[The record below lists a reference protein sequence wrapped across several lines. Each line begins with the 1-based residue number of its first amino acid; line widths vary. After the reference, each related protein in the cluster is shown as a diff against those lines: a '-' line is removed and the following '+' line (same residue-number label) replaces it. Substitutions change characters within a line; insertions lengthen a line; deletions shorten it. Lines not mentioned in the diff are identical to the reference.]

1 MNKILVADDEVS
13 MVEMLEIMLDREGYS
28 VISAGSTEK
37 AIELIDSEDI
47 DLIISDIKIPEKGGI
62 SILRASMQRDR
73 SRPVIM
79 ITAHASADT
88 AVEAMKIGAYDYIT
102 KPFNVDEIKIII
114 RNALERRSLILENFS
129 LKNQLKQKTAP
140 SEMIGRSEAVMAVKD
155 VISRVA
161 ESNSTV
167 LISGESGT
175 GKELV
180 ANAVHRQCARYDK
193 PFLSINC
200 GAIPEQL
207 LESELFGYKKGSFTG
222 AAADKTGLLEAAK
235 GGSFFLDEVGEM
247 PPQLQVKL
255 LRAIQE
261 KEIRRIGDV
270 KDIKL
275 DVRFI
280 AATNINL
287 EEAVKAGTFRE
298 DLYYRLN
305 VIHIEVPP
313 LRERKEDIPM
323 LAKHF
328 MDKHNA
334 LNNKVLKGFTAETMK
349 IMEDYHWRG
358 NVRELEN
365 VIERAVVLETTKWV
379 SPESLPR
386 LVRFPSLASMPMQIP
401 TGGLDL
407 EKRIEEIEQKMI
419 KSALEQCSG
428 SKREAAKLLNMN
440 LRSFRYKVSKYDI
453 GN

>member
-1 MNKILVADDEVS
+1 MSKILVADDEVS
-13 MVEMLEIMLDREGYS
+13 MVEMLEIMLGQEGYS
-28 VISAGSTEK
+28 VVSADNTEK
-37 AIELIDSEDI
+37 AIAMLDKEDI
-47 DLIISDIKIPEKGGI
+47 DLIISDIKIPEQGGI
-62 SILRASMQRDR
+62 AILRASMQKDR

-114 RNALERRSLILENFS
+114 RNALERRNLILENVI

-140 SEMIGRSEAVMAVKD
+140 WEMIGRSAATLAVKE

-180 ANAVHRQCARYDK
+180 AKAVHHQSVRYDK

-261 KEIRRIGDV
+261 KEIRRVGDV

-287 EEAVKAGTFRE
+287 EEAVKTGTFRE

-328 MDKHNA
+328 LDKHNA
-334 LNNKVLKGFTAETMK
+334 LNNKVLKGFTPEAMK

-365 VIERAVVLETTKWV
+365 VTERAVVLETTKWI

-386 LVRFPSLASMPMQIP
+386 HIRFPSFDSMPMQIP
-401 TGGLDL
+401 AGGMDL

-440 LRSFRYKVSKYDI
+440 LRSFRYKVSKYDLK
-453 GN
+453 N

>member
-13 MVEMLEIMLDREGYS
+13 MIEMLEIMLDQEGYS
-28 VISAGSTEK
+28 VVSASSTEK
-37 AIELIDSEDI
+37 AIEKLDNEDI
-47 DLIISDIKIPEKGGI
+47 DLIVSDIKIPEKGGI
-62 SILRASMQRDR
+62 AILRASMQKDR

-102 KPFNVDEIKIII
+102 KPFNVDEMKIII
-114 RNALERRSLILENFS
+114 RNALERRNLILENVN
-129 LKNQLKQKTAP
+129 LKNQLKQKTSP
-140 SEMIGRSEAVMAVKD
+140 WDMIGRSAATLAVKE
-155 VISRVA
+155 VIARVA

-180 ANAVHRQCARYDK
+180 AKALHHQSTRYDK

-200 GAIPEQL
+200 GAMPEQL
-207 LESELFGYKKGSFTG
+207 LESELFGYKKGAFTG
-222 AAADKTGLLEAAK
+222 AAADKTGLLEAAES
-235 GGSFFLDEVGEM
+235 GCFFLDEVGEM
-247 PPQLQVKL
+247 PLQLQVKL

-261 KEIRRIGDV
+261 KEIRRVGDV
-270 KDIKL
+270 KNIKL

-313 LRERKEDIPM
+313 LRERKDDIPM

-328 MDKHNA
+328 LDKHNA
-334 LNNKVLKGFTAETMK
+334 LNNKVLKGFTPEAMK

-365 VIERAVVLETTKWV
+365 VIERSVVLEITKWV

-386 LVRFPSLASMPMQIP
+386 HVRFPSFDSLPMQIP
-401 TGGLDL
+401 GGGLDL
-407 EKRIEEIEQKMI
+407 EKRIEEIEHKMI

-440 LRSFRYKVSKYDI
+440 LRSFRYKVGKYGI
-453 GN
+453 KN